1 MTVTEAIDKDYEA
14 FDVWPMARRVEAL
27 VRANERAVAAVTAAL
42 PELTAAAD
50 VIAQRL
56 VAGGRIVYAGAGT
69 SGRLALQDAAELP
82 PTFDFDRTVVLLAGG
97 VSAGG
102 EAVEGAEDDA
112 AAAALA
118 VDEAL
123 VGERDVLIGIAASGR
138 TPYTIAAVRR
148 ARERGAFTIG
158 IANNA
163 GTPLLAAADVGV
175 LLATG
180 PEVVAGSTRM
190 VAGTA
195 QKIALNALSTAA
207 MPDIGAVHGNLMV
220 GMRAKNEKLRGRAVQ
235 IVGLAAGCDDAAA
248 ASALEVAEWDLRVA
262 VVSLAAGVPPAAARA
277 ALDAHGGRIREATA
291 AARPD
296 ADGRDRP

>member
-1 MTVTEAIDKDYEA
+1 MTEAIDTRYEA

-42 PELTAAAD
+42 PELTEAAEH
-50 VIAQRL
+50 IAMRL

-97 VSAGG
+97 LSAGG

-112 AAAALA
+112 AAAAQA
-118 VDEAL
+118 VDDAM
-123 VGERDVLIGIAASGR
+123 VGERDVLIGIAASGH

-148 ARERGAFTIG
+148 ARERGAITVG
-158 IANNA
+158 IANNPDS
-163 GTPLLAAADVGV
+163 PLLAAADVAV

-207 MPDIGAVHGNLMV
+207 MPELGAVYGNLMV

-235 IVGLAAGCDDAAA
+235 IVALATGRDAAAA
-248 ASALEVAEWDLRVA
+248 ASALEAAAWDLRVA
-262 VVSLAAGVPPAAARA
+262 IVSLEASVTPDAARH
-277 ALDAHGGRIREATA
+277 ALAAHGGRIREASA
-291 AARPD
+291 SAAR
-296 ADGRDRP
+296 AAGGERDGS